1 MDSFADLRVASQQRK
16 IMVETQIVA
25 RGVRDARVIEA
36 FLAVPRHLF
45 VPTRDRYR
53 AYQDS
58 ALPIGYGQTISQP
71 YIVAL
76 MLEIAGLRGVENVLE
91 IGTGSGYT
99 AALLSSLT
107 RSVTSI
113 ERIDPLA
120 RRARGL
126 CGDLGVRNVSFFSG
140 DGSSGKPDAAPF
152 DAIIVWAAAIETPPQ
167 LFEQLADNGVLLGP
181 EGERTTAQPTDR
193 RSYQML
199 VQYRKRGRAI
209 VRTEICAVSFV
220 PLVTGPPN

>member
-1 MDSFADLRVASQQRK
+1 MDPFADPQVAKQQRR
-16 IMVETQIVA
+16 IMVDTQIVA
-25 RGVRDARVIEA
+25 RGIHDPRLIEA
-36 FLAVPRHLF
+36 LLAVPRHRF
-45 VPTRDRYR
+45 VPTRDRSR

-76 MLEIAGLRGVENVLE
+76 MLELARLRGSENVLE

-99 AALLSSLT
+99 AALLSSLA
-107 RSVTSI
+107 RSVISI
-113 ERIDPLA
+113 ERIEPLS

-126 CGDLGVRNVSFFSG
+126 CEDLGVQNVSFFSG
-140 DGSSGKPDAAPF
+140 DGTDGKRDQSPF

-181 EGERTTAQPTDR
+181 EGERTTAQTTGR

-199 VQYRKRGRAI
+199 AQYRKQGESI

-220 PLVTGPPN
+220 PLVTGAPN